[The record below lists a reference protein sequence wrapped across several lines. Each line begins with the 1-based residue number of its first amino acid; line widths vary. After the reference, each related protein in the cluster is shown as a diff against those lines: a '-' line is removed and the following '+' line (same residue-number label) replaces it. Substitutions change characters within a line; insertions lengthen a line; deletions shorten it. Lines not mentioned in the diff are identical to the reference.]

1 MHIPNWGSADI
12 PQGDPVSE
20 DEPFYK
26 NLLLTQSVS
35 QGRPNSIKTEIYVD
49 DQSFDA
55 PLVRNKNVKLLHT
68 LEADLKDIPEAEL
81 DREKGRDGQMYYLLD
96 FLIESTC
103 T

>member
-1 MHIPNWGSADI
+1 M
-12 PQGDPVSE
+12 
-20 DEPFYK
+20 
-26 NLLLTQSVS
+26 S
-35 QGRPNSIKTEIYVD
+35 QGRPNSIKTEVYVD
-49 DQSFDA
+49 GHSADA
-55 PLVRNKNVKLLHT
+55 PLVRNKNVKLLCT